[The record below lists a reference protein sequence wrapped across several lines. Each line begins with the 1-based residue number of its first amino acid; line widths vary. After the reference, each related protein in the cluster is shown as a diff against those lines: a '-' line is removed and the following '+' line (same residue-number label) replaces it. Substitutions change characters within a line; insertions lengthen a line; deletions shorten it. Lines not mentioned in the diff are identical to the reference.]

1 MELTKKVAL
10 YPNQTMAKVLD
21 DLCDY
26 RRYCWNQGL
35 ELWNDLYDQRVE
47 MVPVDLR
54 KKSQLAI
61 RDKSIVFS
69 EEEQELLHLFPSPS
83 NRVVRN
89 LLVADKVDWQY
100 SLSSRVLQLAIKDLA
115 NAWSAFFNNKK
126 PKKKGS
132 KNKKKGSKKTKRKV
146 GKPSFR
152 SKKNPKQ
159 GFKTDSAR
167 IKNGELVLEKPKEY
181 KDVWYGISFKG
192 YDLPDGKIKHCA
204 ITKIGNSYYASIVID
219 CLEQPLSK
227 TGRKTAIDANVNH
240 FDYTD
245 GSFAVFPK
253 QLERLYGQIKYYQ
266 RLLAR
271 KRHENGKKA
280 TRSKQYFKVRV
291 KLQKCYQRVAA
302 IQNDLLH
309 KFTTMI
315 YQTYDTVVIE
325 DLDVQAMQMQ
335 KKAKNLHRS
344 LFGRFRLFMEYK
356 AIKFDK
362 TLILADQFYPSTQ
375 RCSHCGH
382 IKTDDDKIGLDGNKK
397 HGTKHNEYIC
407 YSCGFVAD
415 RDQNAV
421 LNLLALA

>member
-1 MELTKKVAL
+1 ML
-10 YPNQTMAKVLD
+10 
-21 DLCDY
+21 
-26 RRYCWNQGL
+26 
-35 ELWNDLYDQRVE
+35 
-47 MVPVDLR
+47 
-54 KKSQLAI
+54 QLAI
-61 RDKSIVFS
+61 RD
-69 EEEQELLHLFPSPS
+69 
-83 NRVVRN
+83 
-89 LLVADKVDWQY
+89 
-100 SLSSRVLQLAIKDLA
+100 LA
-115 NAWSAFFNNKK
+115 NAWVAFFNGKK
-126 PKKKGS
+126 PKKKGF
-132 KNKKKGSKKTKRKV
+132 KKKKRKV

-167 IKNGELVLEKPKEY
+167 IKNGKLVLDKPWGY
-181 KDVWYGISFKG
+181 KDAWYGISFKG
-192 YDLPDGKIKHCA
+192 YNLPDGKIKHCA
-204 ITKIGNSYYASIVID
+204 ITKIGNSYYASITID

-227 TGRKTAIDANVNH
+227 TGNKTAIDANVNH

-245 GSFAVFPK
+245 GSFAIFPK
-253 QLERLYGQIKYYQ
+253 QLELLYAQIKHYQ

-271 KRHENGKKA
+271 KRYENGKKA
-280 TRSKQYFKVRV
+280 TRSKQYFKVRI
-291 KLQKCYQRVAA
+291 KLQKCHQRVTA

-344 LFGRFRLFMEYK
+344 LFGRFRLYMEYK

-382 IKTDDDKIGLDGNKK
+382 VKTGDDKIGLDGNKK
-397 HGTKHNEYIC
+397 HGTKHTEYIC
-407 YSCGFVAD
+407 YACGFVVD

-421 LNLLALA
+421 LNLLALT

>member
-1 MELTKKVAL
+1 MKLTKKVAL
-10 YPNQTMAKVLD
+10 YPNQTMTKVLD

-61 RDKSIVFS
+61 KDKTITFS
-69 EEEQELLHLFPSPS
+69 EEEQELLTLFPSPS
-83 NRVVRN
+83 HRVVQN
-89 LLVADKVDWQY
+89 ILVADKADWQY
-100 SLSSRVLQLAIKDLA
+100 SLSSRVLQMAIKDLA
-115 NAWSAFFNNKK
+115 HSWSAFFSSKK
-126 PKKKGS
+126 PKKKS
-132 KNKKKGSKKTKRKV
+132 SKKKSSKKKKRKV

-152 SKKNPKQ
+152 SKKSPKQ
-159 GFKTDSAR
+159 GFKTDYAR
-167 IKNGELVLEKPKEY
+167 IENGKLILEKPRAY
-181 KDVWYGISFKG
+181 KDAWYGISFKG

-204 ITKIGNSYYASIVID
+204 ITKIGDSYYASIVID
-219 CLEQPLSK
+219 CPEQPLHK

-245 GSFAVFPK
+245 GSFKVFPK
-253 QLERLYGQIKYYQ
+253 RLERLYAQIKHYQ

-280 TRSKQYFKVRV
+280 TRSKQYFKVRT
-291 KLQKCYQRVAA
+291 KLQKCYQRVTA

-315 YQTYDTVVIE
+315 YQMYDTVVIE
-325 DLDVQAMQMQ
+325 ELDVQTMQMQ

-344 LFGRFRLFMEYK
+344 LFGRFRIYMEYCN
-356 AIKFDK
+356 
-362 TLILADQFYPSTQ
+362 Q
-375 RCSHCGH
+375 
-382 IKTDDDKIGLDGNKK
+382 
-397 HGTKHNEYIC
+397 
-407 YSCGFVAD
+407 
-415 RDQNAV
+415 
-421 LNLLALA
+421 

>member
-1 MELTKKVAL
+1 ML
-10 YPNQTMAKVLD
+10 N
-21 DLCDY
+21 
-26 RRYCWNQGL
+26 
-35 ELWNDLYDQRVE
+35 
-47 MVPVDLR
+47 
-54 KKSQLAI
+54 
-61 RDKSIVFS
+61 
-69 EEEQELLHLFPSPS
+69 LFPSPS
-83 NRVVRN
+83 HHVVQN
-89 LLVADKVDWQY
+89 ILVADKADWQY
-100 SLSSRVLQLAIKDLA
+100 KLSSRTLQLTVKDLA
-115 NAWSAFFNNKK
+115 QAWSAFFN
-126 PKKKGS
+126 S
-132 KNKKKGSKKTKRKV
+132 KKGSKKKKRKV

-159 GFKTDSAR
+159 GFKTDRASV
-167 IKNGELVLEKPKEY
+167 KNGKLVLDKPHGY
-181 KDVWYGISFKG
+181 KDAWYSIPFKG

-204 ITKIGNSYYASIVID
+204 ITKIGNSYYASIIID
-219 CLEQPLSK
+219 CPKRSLSK
-227 TGRKTAIDANVNH
+227 TGKKTAIDANVNH

-245 GSFAVFPK
+245 GSFAVCPK
-253 QLERLYGQIKYYQ
+253 ELDCLYAQIKHYQ

-271 KRHENGKKA
+271 KRHENGKNA
-280 TRSKQYFKVRV
+280 TRSKQYFKVKT
-291 KLQKCYQRVAA
+291 KLQKCYQRVTA

-325 DLDVQAMQMQ
+325 DLDVQAMQMK

-344 LFGRFRLFMEYK
+344 LFGRFRVYMEYK

-362 TLILADQFYPSTQ
+362 TLILADPFYPSTQ
-375 RCSHCGH
+375 RCSNCGH
-382 IKTDDDKIGLDGNKK
+382 IKTGDDKIELDGNKK

>member
-1 MELTKKVAL
+1 M
-10 YPNQTMAKVLD
+10 
-21 DLCDY
+21 
-26 RRYCWNQGL
+26 
-35 ELWNDLYDQRVE
+35 
-47 MVPVDLR
+47 
-54 KKSQLAI
+54 
-61 RDKSIVFS
+61 
-69 EEEQELLHLFPSPS
+69 
-83 NRVVRN
+83 
-89 LLVADKVDWQY
+89 
-100 SLSSRVLQLAIKDLA
+100 AIKDLA
-115 NAWSAFFNNKK
+115 HSWSAFFSSKK

-132 KNKKKGSKKTKRKV
+132 KKKSSKKKKRKV
-146 GKPSFR
+146 GNPSFR

-159 GFKTDSAR
+159 GFKTDRAS
-167 IKNGELVLEKPKEY
+167 IKNGKLVLDKPRAY
-181 KDVWYGISFKG
+181 KDAWYSISFRG

-204 ITKIGNSYYASIVID
+204 ITKIGNSYQVTITVD
-219 CLEQPLSK
+219 CPEQPLPK
-227 TGRKTAIDANVNH
+227 TGKKTAIDANVNH

-253 QLERLYGQIKYYQ
+253 QLERLYAQIKYYQ

-271 KRHENGKKA
+271 KRHENGKNA
-280 TRSKQYFKVRV
+280 THSKQYFKVRA

-344 LFGRFRLFMEYK
+344 LFGRFRLYMEYK

-362 TLILADQFYPSTQ
+362 ILILADQYYPSTQ
-375 RCSHCGH
+375 RCSNCGH
-382 IKTDDDKIGLDGNKK
+382 VKTGDEKIGLDGNKK
-397 HGTKHNEYIC
+397 HGTKHNEYVC

>member
-1 MELTKKVAL
+1 MKLTKKVAL
-10 YPNQTMAKVLD
+10 YPNQTMTKILD
-21 DLCDY
+21 NLCDY

-35 ELWNDLYDQRVE
+35 MLWNELYDQRIK
-47 MVPVDLR
+47 MVPADLR

-61 RDKSIVFS
+61 KDKTIVFS
-69 EEEQELLHLFPSPS
+69 EEEQELLRLFPSPS
-83 NRVVRN
+83 HRVVQN
-89 LLVADKVDWQY
+89 ILVANKADWQY
-100 SLSSRVLQLAIKDLA
+100 TLSSRVLQMAIKDLA
-115 NAWSAFFNNKK
+115 HSWSAFFDSKK

-132 KNKKKGSKKTKRKV
+132 KKKKRKV
-146 GKPSFR
+146 GRPSFR

-159 GFKTDSAR
+159 GFKTDRAS
-167 IKNGELVLEKPKEY
+167 IKNGKLVLDKPHKY
-181 KDVWYGISFKG
+181 KGTWYGISFKG
-192 YDLPDGKIKHCA
+192 YDLPDGKIKHCS

-219 CLEQPLSK
+219 CPEQPLPKTSK
-227 TGRKTAIDANVNH
+227 KTAIDANVNH

-253 QLERLYGQIKYYQ
+253 QLERLYAQIKYYQ

-271 KRHENGKKA
+271 KRHENGKNA
-280 TRSKQYFKVRV
+280 THSKQYFKVKT

-315 YQTYDTVVIE
+315 YQTYDTIVIE

-344 LFGRFRLFMEYK
+344 LFGRFRLYMEYK
-356 AIKFDK
+356 AIKFNK
-362 TLILADQFYPSTQ
+362 TLILADQYYPSTQ
-375 RCSHCGH
+375 RCSQCGH
-382 IKTDDDKIGLDGNKK
+382 VKTGDEKIGLDGNKK
-397 HGTKHNEYIC
+397 HGTKHNEYVC

-421 LNLLALA
+421 ANLLALA